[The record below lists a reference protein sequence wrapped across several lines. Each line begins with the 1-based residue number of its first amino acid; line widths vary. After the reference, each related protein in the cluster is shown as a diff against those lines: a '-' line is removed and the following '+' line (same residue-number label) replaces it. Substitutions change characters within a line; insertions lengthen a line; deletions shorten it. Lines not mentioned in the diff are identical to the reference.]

1 MPVALQR
8 RHLRG
13 AALLARQAW
22 ARGGQDARVR
32 DRVPVEVLRGELPVR
47 AGRESVEEEREAIRR
62 PDLAEDDGRVQGVI
76 DAEPARVY
84 RLTRKKVA
92 DELAVSVVA
101 NFADDGGAHL
111 QSSQAGADVARE
123 AAHVPDVVP
132 LLAQWRP
139 DLCRVDVG
147 AEPAHHHDLGPHPR
161 PSPASGGGG
170 RQLFIQS
177 ISHSWSG
184 SVVKS
189 HSRTSPAIAFR

>member
-13 AALLARQAW
+13 AALLARQAC
-22 ARGGQDARVR
+22 ARGAQDGRFRGGVQGEVR
-32 DRVPVEVLRGELPVR
+32 RGELPVR
-47 AGRESVEEEREAIRR
+47 AGRRSVEEQREAIRR

-111 QSSQAGADVARE
+111 LWSQAGAGVAGE
-123 AAHVPDVVP
+123 AAHVSDVVP
-132 LLAQWRP
+132 LLAQWGS

-147 AEPAHHHDLGPHPR
+147 AEPAHHDDLGPPPR

-170 RQLFIQS
+170 RQLFFQS